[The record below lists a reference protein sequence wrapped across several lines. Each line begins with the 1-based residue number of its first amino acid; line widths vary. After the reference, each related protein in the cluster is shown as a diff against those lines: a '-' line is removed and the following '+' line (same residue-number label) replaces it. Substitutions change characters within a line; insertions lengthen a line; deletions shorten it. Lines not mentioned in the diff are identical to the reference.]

1 MPIKFMPN
9 PVFMAKTV
17 VIKIGSNVLT
27 LDDGTPDHNRMA
39 CLVDQMAFLKENGH
53 QVVLVTS
60 GAVAYGRKTLPLNPK
75 TDSVTKKQVWA
86 SIGQIELIRSYK
98 NLFLEKGHTIA
109 QLMVTKEDFRDRVH
123 YLNMK
128 NCLDGLLKNQ
138 VIPVINEND
147 AVAVTELM
155 FTDNDE
161 LAGLVAAMI
170 DANSL
175 ILLTNVDGIFK
186 GNPSDPNAELITRV
200 GRQVPDLSQYIASSK
215 SSFGRGGML
224 TKMTMAK
231 KSADLGIE
239 VMIANGKRDD
249 ILKRFADGT
258 LVCTYFEP
266 GKTKHNQKKWIAH
279 SENYSKGEV
288 VVNEGA
294 KRALSSKKITSLLP
308 IGIVAIKGDF
318 LKGDIIRIVDEAG
331 QILGLGKAEYGA
343 SSATEKIGLP
353 HQRALVHYD
362 YLYLYDLN

>member
-1 MPIKFMPN
+1 
-9 PVFMAKTV
+9 MAKTV

-27 LDDGTPDHNRMA
+27 QDDGTPDHNRMA
-39 CLVDQMAFLKENGH
+39 SMVDQMVFLTENGL

-60 GAVAYGRKTLPLNPK
+60 GAVAFGRKALTLNAK
-75 TDSVTKKQVWA
+75 TDAVTKKQVWA

-98 NLFLEKGHTIA
+98 NLFLEKGHQIA

-138 VIPVINEND
+138 IIPVINEND

-170 DANSL
+170 DANTL
-175 ILLTNVDGIFK
+175 ILLTNVDGIYK
-186 GNPSDPNAELITRV
+186 GHPADPASELILNV
-200 GRQVPDLSQYIASSK
+200 GQDMPDLTQYVSSSK

-224 TKMTMAK
+224 TKMSMAK

-239 VMIANGKRDD
+239 VLIANGKREDV
-249 ILKRFADGT
+249 LKEYYRKE
-258 LVCTYFEP
+258 LVCTYFQP
-266 GKTKHNQKKWIAH
+266 GKSKHNQKKWIAH

-288 VVNEGA
+288 IINEGA
-294 KRALSSKKITSLLP
+294 KRALGSQNISSLLP
-308 IGIVAIKGDF
+308 IGIIEVKGDF
-318 LKGDIIRIVDEAG
+318 LKGDIIRILDEEG
-331 QILGLGKAEYGA
+331 HKLGLGKAEYGA
-343 SSATEKIGLP
+343 KAASEKIGLTN
-353 HQRALVHYD
+353 QRPIIHYD
-362 YLYLYDLN
+362 YLYLYEHN